1 MSERK
6 CDEKRGRADVKAQA
20 QLGTCWCCEVTGSLH
35 GFSCSRSWWS
45 LVSRLSGWL
54 ENSRT
59 KENILRKAW
68 CVPSPQALGCERSE
82 TGHVAEPGEDGLAGS
97 QEAGGLQI
105 ASGCLRGC
113 GVLFSRCRKTFD
125 GM

>member
-1 MSERK
+1 MAFHAV
-6 CDEKRGRADVKAQA
+6 G
-20 QLGTCWCCEVTGSLH
+20 LGGALLAGSQVGL
-35 GFSCSRSWWS
+35 
-45 LVSRLSGWL
+45 
-54 ENSRT
+54 RT
-59 KENILRKAW
+59 PGSKENILRKAW

-82 TGHVAEPGEDGLAGS
+82 TGHVVEPGEDGVAGS